1 MAILISPSFHNNLQE
16 IINFSRNK
24 KKNPQQNL
32 KPVRQ
37 AQPTDSR
44 IGHFAQLQ
52 KYVSE

>member
-16 IINFSRNK
+16 IINFSKNK
-24 KKNPQQNL
+24 QKKNPQQNL

-44 IGHFAQLQ
+44 I
-52 KYVSE
+52 